1 MALLKSKVGR
11 EIVKHVT
18 LKKVKLG
25 FGHDLAGAFAE
36 FYLDGKKMG
45 YYNDDGYGGESD
57 IVYDS
62 PTHQKK
68 FEDFLAKNNVAQIM
82 FDNGWGFLKDVSKIN
97 LHDQTDEI
105 INAAINL
112 KEEEKLEKKV
122 LKSCE
127 NGIHY
132 KTASGTDYKGISFK
146 LPLKAIVGTYKD
158 GRKFVQ
164 EQYDKIK
171 AELKEGEYIVNK
183 NLEELGIKL

>member
-1 MALLKSKVGR
+1 MSLLNSKVGR

-25 FGHDLAGAFAE
+25 FGHELAGAFAE

-45 YYNDDGYGGESD
+45 YYNDDGWGGETD

-62 PTHQKK
+62 PAHKKK

-82 FDNGWGFLKDVSKIN
+82 FENGWDFMKDVCKIDF
-97 LHDQTDEI
+97 HCQADEI

-112 KEEEKLEKKV
+112 KEEEKTEKKV
-122 LKSCE
+122 LKACE
-127 NGIHY
+127 KGIHY
-132 KTASGTDYKGISFK
+132 KTANGTGYKGIKFK
-146 LPLKAIVGTYKD
+146 LPLKAIVETHKD
-158 GRKFVQ
+158 GRKFIQ

>member
-45 YYNDDGYGGESD
+45 YYNDDGYGGKSD

-82 FDNGWGFLKDVSKIN
+82 FENGWEFMKDVCRIDF
-97 LHDQTDEI
+97 HCQADEI
-105 INAAINL
+105 VNAAINL
-112 KEEEKLEKKV
+112 KEEEKVEKKV
-122 LKSCE
+122 LKDCE
-127 NGIHY
+127 HGIFY
-132 KTASGTDYKGISFK
+132 KTASGTGYKGVSFK
-146 LPLKAIVGTYKD
+146 LPLKAIAGTYKD
-158 GRKFVQ
+158 GRKFIQ

-171 AELKEGEYIVNK
+171 ASLKKGEYIVNT

>member
-1 MALLKSKVGR
+1 MALLNSKVGR

-45 YYNDDGYGGESD
+45 YYNDDGHGGESD

-62 PTHQKK
+62 PAHQKK
-68 FEDFLAKNNVAQIM
+68 FENFLAKNNVAQIM
-82 FDNGWGFLKDVSKIN
+82 FENGWEFMKDVCRIDF
-97 LHDQTDEI
+97 HCQTDEVV
-105 INAAINL
+105 NAAINF

-122 LKSCE
+122 QKDCEKGIYYKS
-127 NGIHY
+127 G
-132 KTASGTDYKGISFK
+132 SSYKGIAFK
-146 LPLKAIVGTYKD
+146 LPLKAVLLHKG
-158 GRKFVQ
+158 GREIIQQ
-164 EQYDKIK
+164 EYDKMK
-171 AELKEGEYIVNK
+171 AVLKDGEYIVNK